1 MTEMIK
7 RWNGLSKRTDN
18 MTFTIHYDDGTSTE
32 VKDGVL
38 FTVNDM
44 DTMDVHVGVGK
55 KWQLFGVFLSFTE
68 LIRRMGLEEEFDEYM
83 NQMMFQ
89 AILEENGMTQD
100 QAERKRKREK
110 KSKDTVIRGIWHE

>member
-1 MTEMIK
+1 MTEMIR

-55 KWQLFGVFLSFTE
+55 KWQLFGVYLSFME
-68 LIRRMGLEEEFDEYM
+68 LIGRMGLQEEFDSYI
-83 NQMMFQ
+83 NQM
-89 AILEENGMTQD
+89 LEQLVE
-100 QAERKRKREK
+100 KRKAKVREEHAQAAGEK
-110 KSKDTVIRGIWHE
+110 VIRGIWHE

>member
-7 RWNGLSKRTDN
+7 RWNGVSKRTDN

-38 FTVNDM
+38 FTVNDS

-55 KWQLFGVFLSFTE
+55 KWQLFGVFISFVE
-68 LIRRMGLEEEFDEYM
+68 LIKRMGLEEEFGDYVNEM
-83 NQMMFQ
+83 ALQ
-89 AILEENGMTQD
+89 ACLEENETTED
-100 QAERKRKREK
+100 RREQESGGK
-110 KSKDTVIRGIWHE
+110 VIRGVWDE